1 MEIDSNL
8 NTPQKI
14 PEMQDLFMI
23 ENLEKELECFSHLLE
38 KSSEKG
44 IFWFFP
50 INS

>member
-8 NTPQKI
+8 NTPEKI

-44 IFWFFP
+44 FFGCSQ